1 MNIKTLFFAI
11 LILGVQE
18 AISQTYSTGPT
29 DDSYF
34 FFHSS
39 KTDNFG
45 SDALLRT
52 RFSTSGEFRTDVAI
66 KFDITASTLT
76 PPYDR
81 VVLKLYGTDDGVV
94 CPVRILKIASTYTN
108 YNWTEAT
115 INGAV
120 RPGTNYATDS
130 IAQVNFE
137 GDFVEKYHEWD
148 ITNWVN
154 TEKAAGRNIINL
166 HIRQMSVTGTT
177 FNDPIF
183 FHSKENTSGFQPLLV
198 LQNVQSG
205 LSSLH
210 QKTAWAYVTDGCLQI
225 TDPSVADKNIN
236 IYSPSGSLVKQIAA
250 SDTQKRIGDL
260 KGIFILRV
268 GDKSMK
274 LTL

>member
-18 AISQTYSTGPT
+18 ASSQTFSTGPT

-34 FFHSS
+34 YFHSS

-45 SDALLRT
+45 SDGLLRT

-66 KFDITASTLT
+66 KFDISASTLT
-76 PPYDR
+76 PPYDK
-81 VVLKLYGTDDGVV
+81 VVLNLYGTDDGVV

-108 YNWTEAT
+108 YNWTEST
-115 INGAV
+115 INGAL
-120 RPGTNYATDS
+120 RPGTNFASDS
-130 IAQVNFE
+130 IAQLNFE
-137 GDFVEKYHEWD
+137 GDFVTKYHEWD

-154 TEKAAGRNIINL
+154 SEKAAGRNIINL

-205 LSSLH
+205 LSSLQH
-210 QKTAWAYVTDGCLQI
+210 ETAWAYVIDGCLQL

-260 KGIFILRV
+260 KGIFIIRA

>member
-1 MNIKTLFFAI
+1 MNIKTLFFALMI
-11 LILGVQE
+11 IGVQQ
-18 AISQTYSTGPT
+18 AISQTFSTGPT
-29 DDSYF
+29 DDAYF
-34 FFHSS
+34 YFHSS
-39 KTDNFG
+39 KTANYG

-108 YNWTEAT
+108 YNWTEST
-115 INGAV
+115 INGAL
-120 RPGTNYATDS
+120 RPGTNFASDS
-130 IAQVNFE
+130 IAQLNFE

-148 ITNWVN
+148 ITGWVN
-154 TEKAAGRNIINL
+154 TEKAAGQNIINL

-198 LQNVQSG
+198 IQNVQSG
-205 LSSLH
+205 LSSL
-210 QKTAWAYVTDGCLQI
+210 QQETAWAYVNNGYLQLTDTSTSAQ
-225 TDPSVADKNIN
+225 NIF
-236 IYSPSGSLVKQIAA
+236 IYSPSGSLVKQIAT
-250 SDTQKRIGDL
+250 SDSQKWIGDL
-260 KGIFILRV
+260 KGIFILRA
-268 GDKSMK
+268 GDNSMK
-274 LTL
+274 LAL